1 MFQKERYPAVS
12 PRRPASHVLRA
23 LAYASAMLAAFGA
36 SHASAGTNEEIARIE
51 NGLRPVV
58 ALADAPVVTR
68 TLAEEMKRLHVPG
81 VSVAVVKDGKI
92 AWARGFGVAYANGP
106 AVTPQTLFQ
115 AASISKPVTAMAAL
129 KMVEDGKLALDAD
142 INTVLTSWKL
152 PAASGGGA
160 NVSLRQLLSH
170 TAGTSVSGFPG
181 YASGKPVPTLVQLL
195 DGAAPANTKPV
206 RVDSPPGKA
215 FRYSGGGYSVV
226 QQALVDRSGRPFD
239 ALLLDTVLKPIGMS
253 DSTFAQPLPAA
264 LQARVA
270 PPHDRL
276 GQAYAGGPY
285 TYPELAAAGMW
296 TTPTDLAK
304 FALEVQRAA
313 AGKGKGKGVLSQEMA
328 RTMLNPLQKGYALG
342 LQVEGSGAA
351 SSFAHG
357 GSNMGYQ
364 NTLFAYTEHGDGAV
378 VMTNGDAGGELAQS
392 VIRAIAAEYNWPSQ
406 QTKLRR
412 AVKLDAARRA
422 ALPGRF
428 VTREIGD
435 FVIEERAGQLMIALR
450 PGQFEPLY
458 AESDEVLFVLSR
470 EADLRLAPDA
480 QGGRLV
486 SGAFDIAF
494 KRAE

>member
-1 MFQKERYPAVS
+1 MFQKERYPAMS
-12 PRRPASHVLRA
+12 PRRPASHGLRA
-23 LAYASAMLAAFGA
+23 LAYASALLAVFAA
-36 SHASAGTNEEIARIE
+36 SPASAGTNEEIARIE
-51 NGLRPVV
+51 NGLRPAVS
-58 ALADAPVVTR
+58 LAGAPVATR
-68 TLAEEMKRLHVPG
+68 TLVEEMKRLHVPG
-81 VSVAVVKDGKI
+81 VSVAVIKDGEI
-92 AWARGFGVAYANGP
+92 AWARGFGVAYENGP
-106 AVTPQTLFQ
+106 AVTAQTLFQ

-129 KMVEDGKLALDAD
+129 RMVEEGKLALDAD
-142 INTVLTSWKL
+142 INTVLTGWKL
-152 PAASGGGA
+152 PAASGDAA

-181 YASGKPVPTLVQLL
+181 YAADKPVPTLVQLL

-239 ALLLDTVLKPIGMS
+239 ALLLETVLKPIGMS

-270 PPHDRL
+270 PPHDRR

-313 AGKGKGKGVLSQEMA
+313 AGRGKGVLSQEMA
-328 RTMLNPLQKGYALG
+328 RTMLAPVQKGYALG
-342 LQVEGSGAA
+342 LQVEGSGVA

-364 NTLFAYTEHGDGAV
+364 NTLFAYTGHGDGAV

-392 VIRAIAAEYNWPSQ
+392 VIRAIAAEYGWPSQ
-406 QTKLRR
+406 QTKLRK
-412 AVKLDAARRA
+412 AVALDAARRA
-422 ALPGRF
+422 ALPGRY

-458 AESDEVLFVLSR
+458 AESPEVLFVLSR
-470 EADLRLAPDA
+470 EADMHIAPD
-480 QGGRLV
+480 GKSGRIL